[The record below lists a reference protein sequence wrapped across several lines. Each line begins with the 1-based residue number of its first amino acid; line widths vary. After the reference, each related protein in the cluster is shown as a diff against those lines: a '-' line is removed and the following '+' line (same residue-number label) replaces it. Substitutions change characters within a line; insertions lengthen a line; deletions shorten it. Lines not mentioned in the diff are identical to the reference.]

1 MNAHDVSNSVAFG
14 LSGLLLAQNHLTN
27 VFSKLYDV
35 WAYTWNDRNETTGF
49 SEKSASA
56 TYKYDSLDRRIGV
69 DETSGG
75 TTTQTWIVYNGN
87 SNTPYAM
94 FNGSG
99 TLLERYLAGPSY
111 VPGVTGMIAR
121 TNASGVTDWYLT
133 GKLGSVRDI
142 VNTSGTVIDHISY
155 GAFGSIR
162 AETNPSSGSQ
172 FKFDGMQYDTITG
185 LYNDWHRGYSSTI
198 GIFLSLDPTEYQA
211 GDSNLY
217 RFVFNDV
224 MNLLDINGFQAG
236 GGGGGGGGGNADQF
250 FIWMAREGQF
260 LAALDQ
266 RELLGEARND
276 ARLISEYGT
285 EVCDLA
291 KQMIIDMTQSILKKY
306 HIYIHLGNRVG
317 VLHLRI
323 DITIHFPGLNGG
335 RPPEFGSGNPGEE
348 WGQAWVGQPVA
359 PNHTP
364 QIHFGP
370 GGSIFIV
377 NPAPPPGL
385 GTPGIL
391 FPD

>member
-1 MNAHDVSNSVAFG
+1 MNAHHDTNSGAFG
-14 LSGLLLAQNHLTN
+14 LSELLLTQNYRTDD
-27 VFSKLYDV
+27 FSTLYDV
-35 WAYTWNDRNETTGF
+35 WTDTWNDRNETTGF
-49 SEKSASA
+49 SEK
-56 TYKYDSLDRRIGV
+56 
-69 DETSGG
+69 
-75 TTTQTWIVYNGN
+75 N
-87 SNTPYAM
+87 S
-94 FNGSG
+94 
-99 TLLERYLAGPSY
+99 
-111 VPGVTGMIAR
+111 
-121 TNASGVTDWYLT
+121 
-133 GKLGSVRDI
+133 
-142 VNTSGTVIDHISY
+142 SGTVIDHISY

-162 AETNPSSGSQ
+162 AETNPTSGSR
-172 FKFDGMQYDTITG
+172 FKFDGMRLDTITG
-185 LYNDWHRGYSSTI
+185 MYNDRHRGYSARTVRFVSVY
-198 GIFLSLDPTEYQA
+198 PTEINV
-211 GDSNLY
+211 DSSNLY
-217 RFVFNDV
+217 LFV
-224 MNLLDINGFQAG
+224 MNDSMILIDQNESQTG
-236 GGGGGGGGGNADQF
+236 GDGGNVGDDNGGDAIQF
-250 FIWMAREGQF
+250 FQWMAQEGRY
-260 LAALDQ
+260 LAALNQ
-266 RELLGEARND
+266 KELLEEARND